1 MKAIDIAVKDLIRSY
16 RSASALLFMFGLP
29 LLVTG
34 LFYFMFGNIAQSG
47 DFSLPRTKLIIANMD
62 AGGPKFQVNP
72 KNIPGGKMAKTMG
85 DLVIS
90 ILQSQ
95 DFANLIEISLAPDPA
110 TARAAVDNQTAQV
123 AIIIPADFSKQF
135 ADQNGQAEVQFYQDP
150 TLTVGPAIMRAILN
164 RFMDGMSGVKIA
176 IKVFLDEADTKD
188 DGLAPQV
195 VDQYLNVSLAQSD
208 NLEEKL
214 LDVHAPASAPASK
227 EAATHNL
234 LLSMISPIMAGMMVF
249 YAFYTGASSAQS
261 IQREEEEHTLPR
273 LFTTPT
279 SQATILTGKLLSV
292 FATVSVQVIVLIF
305 AAHFIFGIQW
315 GKFLPMALIAA
326 GLVVSA
332 SSFGVFIVSL
342 MKNSKQA
349 APIFGGALTVT
360 GMLGMIRVFAVGS
373 ATASQ
378 MGDTVSLLVPQGWA
392 IRGFLQ
398 AMDGREPLSAVI
410 VSSLILLA
418 WAIVFFVIGILRF
431 NRRYA

>member
-1 MKAIDIAVKDLIRSY
+1 MKAFDLAAKDLIRSY
-16 RSASALLFMFGLP
+16 RSASALVFMFGLP

-34 LFYFMFGNIAQSG
+34 LFYFMFGNVARSG
-47 DFSLPRTKLIIANMD
+47 EFTLPRTKVIIANMD

-85 DLVIS
+85 DLVVS
-90 ILQSQ
+90 ILQSN
-95 DFANLIEISLAPDPA
+95 DFADLIEVSLAPDA
-110 TARAAVDNQTAQV
+110 AAARAAVDDQAAQV

-135 ADQNGQAEVQFYQDP
+135 ADVNGQAEVQFYQDP

-176 IKVFLDEADTKD
+176 VNVFLDEAEPKD
-188 DGLAPQV
+188 DALAPQV
-195 VDQYLNVSLAQSD
+195 VDQYMNVSLAQSD
-208 NLEEKL
+208 DVEGAL
-214 LDVHAPASAPASK
+214 LDVHAPASAPENK
-227 EAATHNL
+227 EAATHNM

-261 IQREEEEHTLPR
+261 IQREEEEGTLAR

-279 SQATILTGKLLSV
+279 AQATILTGKLLAV
-292 FATVSVQVIVLIF
+292 FATVSVQVTVLIV

-315 GKFLPMALIAA
+315 GEFLPMALIAA

-398 AMDGREPLSAVI
+398 AMDSREPLSAVI
-410 VSSLILLA
+410 VTAAILLA
-418 WAIVFFVIGILRF
+418 WAVTFFVIGILRF